1 VMGASFVPET
11 RRQDL
16 RYRELTKV
24 AIAFFCLAG
33 LFACARPAAVPPKE
47 EQAGKR
53 VPYVIGIP
61 DVLRVAVWRNP
72 ELTVDVP
79 VRNDGKISVPLLDDI
94 QAEGLTPA
102 ELKEVIAEQLSEYI
116 STPDVTVI
124 VLQSNSHMVT
134 VVGAVGRS
142 GTVPLVR
149 EMRVLD
155 AVAAV
160 GGFTVWANKS
170 DVRLLRPGP
179 DGIDSYRFNYGA
191 YVAGKAHDSNM
202 LLEPGDTIVVPD

>member
-1 VMGASFVPET
+1 MMGASFVPET